1 MQIEHEIGET
11 KGRYFVSGS
20 TGEILAELSY
30 SIAGTSMIII
40 DHTEV
45 SDQLKGQGVGH
56 ILFMRM
62 VEDARTSG
70 TRVVPLCPFAK
81 SQFTK
86 FPETRDVT

>member
-20 TGEILAELSY
+20 TGETLAELSY

-40 DHTEV
+40 DDTEV
-45 SDQLKGQGVGH
+45 SDQLKGKGVGH

-62 VEDARTSG
+62 VEDARRTE
-70 TRVVPLCPFAK
+70 TKVVPLCPFAK
-81 SQFTK
+81 SQFAK
-86 FPETRDVT
+86 YPETQDVT